1 MAKKYKTTDFVTIR
15 GIYFVK
21 DTILTLKDSEA
32 EKYKEKLQQI
42 SPSKIETEEREI
54 TKITKNKRMNKKD
67 LFTK

>member
-15 GIYFVK
+15 GIYFAK

-32 EKYKEKLQQI
+32 EKYKDKLQQI

-67 LFTK
+67 LLTK